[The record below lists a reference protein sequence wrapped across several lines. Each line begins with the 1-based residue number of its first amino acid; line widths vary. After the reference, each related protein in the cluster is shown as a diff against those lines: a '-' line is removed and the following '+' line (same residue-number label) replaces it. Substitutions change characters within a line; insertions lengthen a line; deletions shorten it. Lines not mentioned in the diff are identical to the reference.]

1 MNNKS
6 LGDAGE
12 NFVVAFLQKQGFCIK
27 AQNYRKFFGEVD
39 IIAYK
44 KELYIFVE
52 VKTRRSSAVIAMSE
66 LISFSKQQKII
77 KTAETFIAEQKLRD
91 NVYRFDVAL
100 VQPDTTSLGSTSQC
114 ATFSIDYIENAFI
127 KNEHRYEY

>member
-6 LGDAGE
+6 LGNAGE
-12 NFVVAFLQKQGFCIK
+12 NFVVAFLQQQGFSIT

-44 KELYIFVE
+44 KDLYIFVE
-52 VKTRRSSAVIAMSE
+52 VKTRRSSAIVAMGQ

-100 VQPDTTSLGSTSQC
+100 VQPDITSGCL
-114 ATFSIDYIENAFI
+114 TFSIDYIENAFV
-127 KNEHRYEY
+127 KNEHGYGN